1 VEQAF
6 ARVFRITQ
14 TKVCATRTENLR
26 LSKEEQDYAAR
37 LGSVKPTVL
46 VIFLKPLST
55 K

>member
-1 VEQAF
+1 MD
-6 ARVFRITQ
+6 I
-14 TKVCATRTENLR
+14 NLH
-26 LSKEEQDYAAR
+26 LSKEEQDYAAQ